1 MNRIYS
7 KVWNPSLGMLVVA
20 SELARRAHGVM
31 SSGARVRARLGVTLL
46 ASALLAGI
54 PFGAA
59 FAHDKQKG
67 PPQNDKPQIGTGP
80 AYCVDA
86 RGNPI
91 KDGRPGE
98 NAVAC
103 GDDVDASGRHAVAR
117 RCEQLGL
124 SLSRREVDRVYRA
137 MIARADKVKVID
149 DASLRAIVASE
160 CGHSAVTPADV
171 QILVESGY
179 GHGV

>member
-20 SELARRAHGVM
+20 SEFARRAHGVM

-46 ASALLAGI
+46 ASALLAGA
-54 PFGAA
+54 PLGAA
-59 FAHDKQKG
+59 SAHDKQKG
-67 PPQNDKPQIGTGP
+67 QPQNDKPQIGTGP

-98 NAVAC
+98 NAVSC
-103 GDDVDASGRHAVAR
+103 GDGVDASGRHAVAVGYKSIASKAGATAVGGYA
-117 RCEQLGL
+117 EATGVNATAVGYDSSATAQGATALGSQSNATVNAL
-124 SLSRREVDRVYRA
+124 
-137 MIARADKVKVID
+137 MVILP
-149 DASLRAIVASE
+149 AS
-160 CGHSAVTPADV
+160 TPTT
-171 QILVESGY
+171 
-179 GHGV
+179 